1 MVQLGNRVGNSINL
15 QILHFRLRHGMPTP
29 ARVQFPA
36 WLLQVQTPGR
46 GGGCRSE
53 NYINV
58 RNAYF

>member
-1 MVQLGNRVGNSINL
+1 MLTS
-15 QILHFRLRHGMPTP
+15 

-58 RNAYF
+58 QDTYF